1 MKLTAKQL
9 RKMIKEEVSAYAEG
23 DTQPSAHRSSGQQE
37 QLYRQIEASIKSAI
51 HIGIGIE
58 DILQRIT
65 TYIDTKGYM
74 DPKFDQ

>member
-9 RKMIKEEVSAYAEG
+9 RKIIKEEVSAYAEG
-23 DTQPSAHRSSGQQE
+23 DTQPSAHRSSGQEE
-37 QLYRQIEASIKSAI
+37 QLYGQIEASIKAAI
-51 HIGIGIE
+51 HNGVGPK
-58 DILQRIT
+58 DVLQRIT